1 MKKQHYVAA
10 VACLVA
16 GAIGF
21 VSVYATEKAQERKQL
36 AQQEK
41 IQQEKVQQETQDTTP
56 SGNDDLT
63 PVSHELEP
71 KPSNKDQ
78 TPVGQKEPE
87 VTVKDNRPEPTEQE
101 TQDTQEKEPEK
112 TVTKEPEKTVPTA
125 VTETLHFK
133 KENGV
138 VWPIEGKVLLDYSM
152 DSTIFF
158 PTLEQY
164 RCNPAMVISGAV
176 NDKVYSIS
184 RGRIIEVFN
193 SEETG
198 CTVRQDLG
206 DGYIATYG
214 QLKELNFNV
223 GDIVESGQVIGYV
236 SEPTKYY
243 SVEGANAYFSLK
255 KDGTPVNPRDY
266 LPPEDIEVP
275 EQ

>member
-10 VACLVA
+10 IACLIA

-36 AQQEK
+36 AQQE
-41 IQQEKVQQETQDTTP
+41 QEQRQQETQVPEP
-56 SGNDDLT
+56 SNNDDLS
-63 PVSHELEP
+63 PVSRELDP
-71 KPSNKDQ
+71 KPSNEVKTPIAQKDPEVSVEEGKKDL
-78 TPVGQKEPE
+78 TEPE
-87 VTVKDNRPEPTEQE
+87 QTEPV
-101 TQDTQEKEPEK
+101 DQEKPVSKPAEQ
-112 TVTKEPEKTVPTA
+112 TVPVSVA
-125 VTETLHFK
+125 ETLHFRP
-133 KENGV
+133 ENGI
-138 VWPIEGKVLLDYSM
+138 VWPLEGEVILDYSM

-164 RCNPAMVISGAV
+164 RCNPAMVIAGAV
-176 NDKVYSIS
+176 NDKVFSVM
-184 RGRIIEVFN
+184 RGKIIEVFN

-214 QLKELNFNV
+214 QLKELNFGV

-243 SVEGANAYFSLK
+243 SVEGSNAYFSLK
-255 KDGTPVNPRDY
+255 KDGNPVNPRDY
-266 LPPEDIEVP
+266 LPIEEIDVP